1 MNSISILVVL
11 EDMLAR
17 LSTEDRTLR
26 TFRRSIGFGK
36 YIEKNLVPLMI
47 FTKNEHLMATTIQL
61 LVNLTL
67 PIECLYSVDLMS
79 RTEAGRLN
87 ISDICDLL
95 TVNKKCF
102 TDMRLIRAIVEY
114 LRGILEKDPR
124 LSQDQCYSINNCL
137 LLLRNVLHI
146 PETNRSVE
154 KTTNSAVAVQNQV
167 LWNLFTL
174 SIDKLL
180 IHLMSC
186 PQRGYFGVAIVQLI
200 ALMYKD
206 QHISTLQKLL
216 NMWFDASVSDSSE
229 DFESNTT
236 PLKQGSGN
244 SSPMLT
250 SDSSDNGGSKFFQI

>member
-1 MNSISILVVL
+1 
-11 EDMLAR
+11 MLAK
-17 LSTEDRTLR
+17 LSNEDQALR
-26 TFRRSIGFGK
+26 TFRRSIGFDK
-36 YIEKNLVPLMI
+36 YIEKNLIPLMI
-47 FTKNEHLMATTIQL
+47 FAKNEHIIATTIQL

-87 ISDICDLL
+87 ISDICQLL

-102 TDMRLIRAIVEY
+102 TDMRVIRAIVEY
-114 LRGILEKDPR
+114 LRSILEKDPR

-146 PETNRSVE
+146 PEANVSGE
-154 KTTNSAVAVQNQV
+154 KTTNGTAVAVQNQV

-186 PQRGYFGVAIVQLI
+186 SQRGYFGVAMVQLI

-216 NMWFDASVSDSSE
+216 NMWFEASVSDSSE

-250 SDSSDNGGSKFFQI
+250 SDSSDNGGSVLFTIYF

>member
-1 MNSISILVVL
+1 
-11 EDMLAR
+11 
-17 LSTEDRTLR
+17 
-26 TFRRSIGFGK
+26 
-36 YIEKNLVPLMI
+36 MI
-47 FTKNEHLMATTIQL
+47 FARNEHVIATTVQL

-67 PIECLYSVDLMS
+67 PIECLYSVELMS

-87 ISDICDLL
+87 IADICNLL

-102 TDMRLIRAIVEY
+102 TDIRVIRAIVEY
-114 LRGILEKDPR
+114 LRSILEKDPR
-124 LSQDQCYSINNCL
+124 LSQEQCCSINNCL

-146 PETNRSVE
+146 PEASGDKTVISVN
-154 KTTNSAVAVQNQV
+154 TAAGTAAVAVQNQI
-167 LWNLFTL
+167 LWNLFTM

-186 PQRGYFGVAIVQLI
+186 PQRGHFGVAMVQLI

-216 NMWFDASVSDSSE
+216 NMWFEASVSDSSE

-236 PLKQGSGN
+236 PPKQGSGN

-250 SDSSDNGGSKFFQI
+250 SDSSDNGGKKN